1 MSNVEK
7 QYENLIKAADNIS
20 KAENVNVPEA
30 EKEVDID
37 AIAKELNE
45 ASADT
50 YIPANYQPTKEDLEL
65 EKVPHTVYAEVD
77 PISGKIGNT
86 FREEEV
92 TKSSSNID
100 DLIDDTLFHKNPED
114 IEITEDSITESLKD
128 FFPTYQPKDTFGL
141 LEAVKQYQK
150 GAKISYFNALP
161 DSIKTEVDKLIAG
174 SNIGYATQREARN
187 YVAETL
193 LDAIVTN
200 AYSESISVDFSK
212 ALENT
217 YKEMWDET
225 KDTFSQYN
233 NDQREMFTN
242 HILKKAEEVKE
253 SDPEKYKLYLSCYDM
268 FKEAYTFEHMMD
280 MYKSGIRIKKI
291 ELEKFKRTCNEWI
304 NKYKD
309 SKMIIN
315 NIYDVYPLLVTY
327 LNAKGYDY
335 KEEYI
340 KIFMI
345 VFMKYTEKMSPD
357 KVDEHILM
365 YYFIKNILSIKYHND
380 TDEKENKFYDEVLR
394 NVIKALD
401 IIKERVK

>member
-7 QYENLIKAADNIS
+7 QYENLIKAADGIS
-20 KAENVNVPEA
+20 EAENVNVPEA
-30 EKEVDID
+30 EKDVDID
-37 AIAKELNE
+37 KIAKELDE
-45 ASADT
+45 AAADT
-50 YIPANYQPTKEDLEL
+50 YVPANYKPTEEDLAL
-65 EKVPHTVYAEVD
+65 EKVPHTVYAQVD
-77 PISGKIGNT
+77 PISGKIGT
-86 FREEEV
+86 TISEEEV

-100 DLIDDTLFHKNPED
+100 DLIDETLFHTNPDEV
-114 IEITEDSITESLKD
+114 EITEEAIQESLKD
-128 FFPTYQPKDTFGL
+128 FFPAYQPKDTFGL
-141 LEAVKQYQK
+141 IEAVKQYQK
-150 GAKISYFNALP
+150 KAKISYFNALP
-161 DSIKTEVDKLIAG
+161 DSIKSEIDKLIAG

-187 YVAETL
+187 YVAESL
-193 LDAIVTN
+193 LDAIVSN
-200 AYSESISVDFSK
+200 AYSDSISVDFSK

-242 HILKKAEEVKE
+242 HILKKAEEVKD
-253 SDPEKYKLYLSCYDM
+253 SDPEKYKLYMSCHEM

-291 ELEKFKRTCNEWI
+291 EIEKFKRTCNDWI

-315 NIYDVYPLLVTY
+315 NIYDVYPLLVSY
-327 LNAKGYDY
+327 LTAKGYDY

-345 VFMKYTEKMSPD
+345 IFMKYTEKMSPD

-380 TDEKENKFYDEVLR
+380 TDEKENKFYNEVLA

>member
-7 QYENLIKAADNIS
+7 QYENLLKAADSIS
-20 KAENVNVPEA
+20 EAENVNVPEA
-30 EKEVDID
+30 EKGVDID

-50 YIPANYQPTKEDLEL
+50 YIPANYKPTEEDLKL
-65 EKVPHTVYAEVD
+65 EKEPHTVYAQVD

-86 FREEEV
+86 ISEEEI

-100 DLIDDTLFHKNPED
+100 DLIDESLFNTNPEES
-114 IEITEDSITESLKD
+114 EITESAIQEALKE
-128 FFPTYQPKDTFGL
+128 FFPTYKPKDTFGL
-141 LEAVKQYQK
+141 LEAAKQYQK

-161 DSIKTEVDKLIAG
+161 DSIKSEIDKLIAG
-174 SNIGYATQREARN
+174 SNLGYATQREARN
-187 YVAETL
+187 YVAEGF

-200 AYSESISVDFSK
+200 AFSDSISVDFSK

-253 SDPEKYKLYLSCYDM
+253 SDPEKYKLYMSCYDM
-268 FKEAYTFEHMMD
+268 FKESYTFEHMMD

-315 NIYDVYPLLVTY
+315 NIYDIYPLLVSY
-327 LNAKGYDY
+327 LKVKGYNY
-335 KEEYI
+335 KDDHI

-380 TDEKENKFYDEVLR
+380 TDEKENKFYNEVLE